1 MNDNK
6 KLVPKA
12 ALDAKSDELVSDL
25 QAIRAHVASKRASS
39 NSPEELADLQQR
51 LFEVWVAEKLA
62 FATCR
67 QEQSVIREEATKQ
80 EVIELRKQLTAVQ
93 KEVTRLGNL
102 AEKLTTRL
110 AAIKASGSGKK
121 K

>member
-25 QAIRAHVASKRASS
+25 QAIRAHVAGKRASTS
-39 NSPEELADLQQR
+39 SPAELADLQQR

-67 QEQSVIREEATKQ
+67 QEQSIIAQEASKQ
-80 EVIELRKQLTAVQ
+80 ELTELRKQLTAMQ
-93 KEVTRLGNL
+93 KDVTRLAKL
-102 AEKLTTRL
+102 AEKLTARL
-110 AAIKASGSGKK
+110 AAKKAAGSSRKK
-121 K
+121 